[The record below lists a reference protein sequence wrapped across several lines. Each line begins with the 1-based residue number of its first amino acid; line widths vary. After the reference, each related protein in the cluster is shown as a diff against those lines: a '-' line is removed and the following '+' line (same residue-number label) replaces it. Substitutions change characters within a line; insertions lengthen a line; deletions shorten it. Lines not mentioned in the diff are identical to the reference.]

1 MHIERSDIRI
11 ILADDHALFRLV
23 LVEILASCPGMK
35 VVAEASNADEVL
47 DAVERVGADLL
58 ILDIGMPGATGTSLV
73 RATHQAAPAL
83 PILVLS
89 MHDEATV
96 VRAALHD
103 GARGYLTKDIAL
115 DDLEAAILAVAKGG
129 RFLSHNLS
137 LLLQDRAGEPDR
149 DAMET
154 LSNREM
160 QVLRLL
166 LGEGLSLVQ
175 IAEQL
180 DISAKTVTT
189 HKANI
194 MMKLGV
200 SSNAEL
206 MRYVFSRSPLDV
218 PVARN

>member
-1 MHIERSDIRI
+1 MHIDRPDIRI

-23 LVEILASCPGMK
+23 LVEILASCRGMQ
-35 VVAEASNADEVL
+35 VVAQASDAEEVL
-47 DAVERVGADLL
+47 DAVARADASLL

-73 RATHQAAPAL
+73 RAAHQAAPSL

-89 MHDEATV
+89 MHDEASV

-129 RFLSHNLS
+129 RFLSRNLS
-137 LLLQDRAGEPDR
+137 PLLYDGVAEPDE
-149 DAMET
+149 DAMEK
-154 LSNREM
+154 LSSREM

-194 MMKLGV
+194 MTKLGV
-200 SSNAEL
+200 ANNAEL

-218 PVARN
+218 PARRN